1 MVMVFGNL
9 LCFFLLCINLL
20 AILLLIERLKTGELG
35 KRALI
40 VTNNKEVYNLN
51 ENLYALES
59 RDKNSTLYLKKIKDL
74 CGKDIKTFA
83 YGMGS
88 HILALTNGGE
98 VKSC

>member
-1 MVMVFGNL
+1 MCSNLRSWSVFSLLEPKFISEIHMVMVF
-9 LCFFLLCINLL
+9 
-20 AILLLIERLKTGELG
+20 GELG

-40 VTNNKEVYNLN
+40 VTKNKEVYNLN
-51 ENLYALES
+51 DNLHTLES

-98 VKSC
+98 

>member
-1 MVMVFGNL
+1 MAV
-9 LCFFLLCINLL
+9 
-20 AILLLIERLKTGELG
+20 LLLIKCFKTGKLG

-40 VTNNKEVYNLN
+40 VTRKDKKVYGLVNDNLHT
-51 ENLYALES
+51 LES
-59 RDKNSTLYLKKIKDL
+59 RDKSSTMLYLKEVKDL

>member
-1 MVMVFGNL
+1 
-9 LCFFLLCINLL
+9 
-20 AILLLIERLKTGELG
+20 LG

-40 VTNNKEVYNLN
+40 VTKDKKVYDLMNDNLHT
-51 ENLYALES
+51 LES
-59 RDKNSTLYLKKIKDL
+59 RDKSSTMLYLKEVKDL
-74 CGKDIKTFA
+74 CGKDIKMFA